1 MLNGAGACCNPST
14 HLYTATT
21 VKPSFTWSTLFNQ
34 VGKMLALANAVHTK

>member
-21 VKPSFTWSTLFNQ
+21 VKTPFNWLALLNQ
-34 VGKMLALANAVHTK
+34 VGKLLALGYAVHTK